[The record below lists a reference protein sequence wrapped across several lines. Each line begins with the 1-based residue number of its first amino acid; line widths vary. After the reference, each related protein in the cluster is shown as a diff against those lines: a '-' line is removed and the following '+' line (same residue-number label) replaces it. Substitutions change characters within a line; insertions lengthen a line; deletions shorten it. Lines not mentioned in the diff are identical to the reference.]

1 MSSQTEEQSNEG
13 IVNSVVSRQHG
24 EQLVPS
30 LRVKPVFRVGPAD
43 FRLLRRPEI
52 TVFFRLKDTDLE
64 KLKKCLQFVWIPKIS
79 ELEISSFN
87 TRQLFRPSGAHQ
99 WYAHPCFPCAFGSA
113 RRLQWT

>member
-1 MSSQTEEQSNEG
+1 MRMSSQTEEQSNEG

-52 TVFFRLKDTDLE
+52 TVSPVFAIVL
-64 KLKKCLQFVWIPKIS
+64 I
-79 ELEISSFN
+79 ELNFSGPASGL
-87 TRQLFRPSGAHQ
+87 LFGI
-99 WYAHPCFPCAFGSA
+99 
-113 RRLQWT
+113 T